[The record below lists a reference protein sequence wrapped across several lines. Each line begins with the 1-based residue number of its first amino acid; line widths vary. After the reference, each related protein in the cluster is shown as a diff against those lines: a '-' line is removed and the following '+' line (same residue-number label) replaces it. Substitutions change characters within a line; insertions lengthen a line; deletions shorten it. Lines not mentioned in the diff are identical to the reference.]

1 MTALFD
7 RLNLQPA
14 ERRMVLVAMVVMVG
28 LLSYW
33 FVWPKWDEFQK
44 IERGLEESGRM
55 KARYLAETTKT
66 NAYAKRLVE
75 LQTSGAQL
83 AGDDA
88 ANRLQADV
96 NREAATAGVQILS
109 MIPSTVSARV
119 GGSQTNQFFDDL
131 QVTVALNAGEPELVA
146 FLYALGSG
154 ASMVRVRDVSNLRLD
169 PSQTR
174 LTATVTF
181 VASVQKKA
189 PSVSTSRGAT
199 NKPASRPSVS
209 PAATAP
215 SKGKTSPPA
224 ATNRPVQQGKP

>member
-14 ERRMVLVAMVVMVG
+14 ERRMVLVAMVVMTL

-33 FVWPKWDEFQK
+33 FVWPKWGEYQK
-44 IERGLEESGRM
+44 IERGLEETGRM

-66 NAYAKRLVE
+66 NGYAKRLLE
-75 LQTSGAQL
+75 LQNTGAQL

-96 NREAATAGVQILS
+96 NREAAAAGVQILS

-131 QVTVALNAGEPELVA
+131 QVTVALNAGEPELVS

-169 PSQTR
+169 PTQTR
-174 LTATVTF
+174 LTATITF

-189 PSVSTSRGAT
+189 PAASSTKAR
-199 NKPASRPSVS
+199 
-209 PAATAP
+209 PAAGSTPAAP
-215 SKGKTSPPA
+215 SASPVNSPKPSTPA
-224 ATNRPVQQGKP
+224 ATNRPSKQGSP

>member
-1 MTALFD
+1 M
-7 RLNLQPA
+7 
-14 ERRMVLVAMVVMVG
+14 
-28 LLSYW
+28 
-33 FVWPKWDEFQK
+33 
-44 IERGLEESGRM
+44 
-55 KARYLAETTKT
+55 
-66 NAYAKRLVE
+66 E

-96 NREAATAGVQILS
+96 NREAAAAGVQILS

-174 LTATVTF
+174 LTATITF

-189 PSVSTSRGAT
+189 AAPASRGAT
-199 NKPASRPSVS
+199 NKPSSRPAVA
-209 PAATAP
+209 PATNAP
-215 SKGKTSPPA
+215 SKAQTSPSA
-224 ATNRPVQQGKP
+224 ATNRPASKGKP